1 VSAVLS
7 VSALAKR
14 YGGLEALGDVSFEAG
29 AGELIAVVGPNG
41 AGKTTLLSIIVGVQE
56 PSAGAVGYAS
66 ACPDGAVDRS
76 GAPGE
81 RSGGGFG
88 VGWVPQQPALYSKL
102 SVLENLEL
110 FAHLEGV
117 TDPRAVVARMLEQTG
132 LAERAREPVGRLSGG
147 NRQRVNVA
155 IGLLGDPP
163 VLALDEPSASLDP
176 GQRERLWEFVLARVA
191 EGTTVLFSTH
201 NVSEAQRHASR
212 VLVLAD
218 GRLLF
223 DGAPQALMR
232 QGGERENG
240 DLERALVC
248 FLSERVA
255 AASPSAPAPGE
266 DTIGHPLQ

>member
-1 VSAVLS
+1 MSAVLS

-14 YGGLEALGDVSFEAG
+14 YGELAALGDVSFEAG

-66 ACPDGAVDRS
+66 VGSDGAVDRS
-76 GAPGE
+76 GAPDE
-81 RSGGGFG
+81 RPGDGFG
-88 VGWVPQQPALYSKL
+88 VGWVPQQPALYLKL

-132 LAERAREPVGRLSGG
+132 LGARAGEPVGRLSGG

-155 IGLLGDPP
+155 LGLIGEPP

-176 GQRERLWEFVLARVA
+176 SQRERLWEFVAGRVA
-191 EGTTVLFSTH
+191 GGTTVVFSTH
-201 NVSEAQRHASR
+201 NVSEAQRYADR
-212 VLVLAD
+212 VLVLTE
-218 GRLLF
+218 GRLTF
-223 DGAPQALMR
+223 DGAPRQLLAL
-232 QGGERENG
+232 GGEHDGG
-240 DLERALVC
+240 DLERALVR
-248 FLSERVA
+248 FLRD
-255 AASPSAPAPGE
+255 PAPAE
-266 DTIGHPLQ
+266 R